1 MFGRPNWDKIFDDVV
16 AECVPVSAAPW
27 RPNPHSTGTTLETG
41 TSCSAAPARSRWR
54 WRRRA
59 GAPPALFLLARFQR
73 ALTRRI
79 SNKTTTRAVFNFH
92 GENF

>member
-1 MFGRPNWDKIFDDVV
+1 VF
-16 AECVPVSAAPW
+16 
-27 RPNPHSTGTTLETG
+27 
-41 TSCSAAPARSRWR
+41 
-54 WRRRA
+54 
-59 GAPPALFLLARFQR
+59 LFARFQR